1 MPNNAKLSTHMKQ
14 CLTAMQQYG
23 ALQGNLPPLQW
34 HKSREYVV
42 FPWASGRTLEAL
54 ARRNL
59 VTYTMV
65 SRFGGGVTPLWKL
78 TDQGRNIKV

>member
-1 MPNNAKLSTHMKQ
+1 MKTRKLSPHMKQ

-34 HKSREYVV
+34 HNSRKHVV
-42 FPWASGRTLEAL
+42 SRWASGRTLEAL

-59 VTYTMV
+59 VTYIMI
-65 SRFGGGVTPLWKL
+65 SRFGGGLTPLWRL